1 MNHSAYAC
9 ALLSK
14 KALERERVLE
24 LLEEVPDLPER
35 AEVYLADGH
44 LFLELAEPQE
54 EEVWA
59 LAEVLEAFVLEAG
72 PDSGGPGWAG
82 TKEGSVE
89 LLPQNLPLL
98 ARMYEAW
105 RRENEPVGEGDLEV
119 FLALLREAE
128 EEVA

>member
-1 MNHSAYAC
+1 MNYSAYAC
-9 ALLSK
+9 ALLGK

-44 LFLELAEPQE
+44 LFLELAEPRE

-59 LAEVLEAFVLEAG
+59 LAATLEAFVLEAG

>member
-1 MNHSAYAC
+1 MGHTHYWRIRTEAKEAVEKRLG
-9 ALLSK
+9 A
-14 KALERERVLE
+14 VLE
-24 LLEEVPDLPER
+24 DFARLLPHLPP
-35 AEVYLADGH
+35 L
-44 LFLELAEPQE
+44 
-54 EEVWA
+54 
-59 LAEVLEAFVLEAG
+59 AG

>member
-9 ALLSK
+9 ALLGK

-44 LFLELAEPQE
+44 LFLELAEPRE

>member
-1 MNHSAYAC
+1 MEGRSALMC
-9 ALLSK
+9 ALL
-14 KALERERVLE
+14 
-24 LLEEVPDLPER
+24 D
-35 AEVYLADGH
+35 
-44 LFLELAEPQE
+44 Q
-54 EEVWA
+54 VWA

-105 RRENEPVGEGDLEV
+105 RRESEPVGEEDLEA
-119 FLALLREAE
+119 FLALLREAKE
-128 EEVA
+128 EAA